1 MRFKNLDLNLLV
13 ALDTLIRVRNVSR
26 AADEMFITQSAMS
39 NALGRLRDYFDDPLL
54 IQVGRTME
62 LSPLA
67 ASLEPSLRDI
77 IVRIEA
83 AIVSTPSF
91 VPSDATRTISLIVS
105 DYTLTTIMPTFLQL
119 VATQAPRL
127 RIEFKPQQNLPHLLL
142 ERGEADLLIAPTVFS
157 SPNHPSEVLFQ
168 DPICCVVAADGPFQG
183 ARVTEQE
190 FLSAGHIVMQ
200 PPNGGESFAQRICDE
215 LDLQIRVEVETYS
228 FSSLPFLVRH
238 SSRIALVQR
247 SLARSLLDVG
257 GIRIMEPPVAMPA
270 LEQAMQWHSY
280 RTRDPALSWI
290 RHQLRDAANLVHGS
304 RSQNMRLA

>member
-91 VPSDATRTISLIVS
+91 VPEEATRTISLIVS
-105 DYTLTTIMPTFLQL
+105 DYTLSTIMPPFLEL
-119 VATQAPRL
+119 VARQAPRL
-127 RIEFKPQQNLPHLLL
+127 RIEFKPQQNFPHLLL

-157 SPNHPSEVLFQ
+157 SPNHPSETLFE
-168 DPICCVVAADGPFQG
+168 DPICCVVAADGPFRGEQL
-183 ARVTEQE
+183 TKQE

-215 LDLQIRVEVETYS
+215 LGLRIRVEVASYS
-228 FSSLPFLVRH
+228 FSSLPLLVQQ
-238 SSRIALVQR
+238 SNRIALIQR
-247 SLARSLLDVG
+247 SLAQRMMDLG
-257 GIRIMEPPVAMPA
+257 GVRIVEPPVALPK

-280 RTRDPALSWI
+280 RTRDPALTWI
-290 RHQLRDAANLVHGS
+290 RDQVRAAAKLVHDPG
-304 RSQNMRLA
+304 A

>member
-91 VPSDATRTISLIVS
+91 VPEEATRAISLIVS
-105 DYTLTTIMPTFLQL
+105 DYTLCTIMPSFLDL
-119 VATQAPRL
+119 VTRQAPRL

-142 ERGEADLLIAPTVFS
+142 ERGEADLLIAPTVFL

-168 DPICCVVAADGPFQG
+168 DPICCVVAADGPFRQEQL
-183 ARVTEQE
+183 TEQE

-200 PPNGGESFAQRICDE
+200 PPNGGESFARRICDE
-215 LDLQIRVEVETYS
+215 LGLRIRVEVESYS
-228 FSSLPFLVRH
+228 FSALPLLVRG
-238 SSRIALVQR
+238 SGRIALIQR
-247 SLARSLLDVG
+247 SLAETMTELG
-257 GIRIMEPPVAMPA
+257 GVRIAEPPVVLPA
-270 LEQAMQWHSY
+270 LEQSMQWHSY
-280 RTRDPALSWI
+280 RTRDPALTWV
-290 RHQLRDAANLVHGS
+290 REQVRAASNLVHG
-304 RSQNMRLA
+304 AAV